1 MLARLSVWSEVQ
13 TCIWPSWCH
22 CHSLSHASVK
32 SKIGFTFLVP
42 AHPGVLDK
50 GPLNE
55 CSVNECNHSHYS
67 LYYCILAFTHSCH
80 KLRMSTCNK
89 DQWCYW
95 WWRWLFKVN
104 PSTVTY
110 LIWKTVNN
118 FDGNDD
124 VVSLDCFSGTPYNE
138 KSPRPSISSPLV
150 KPSHTVI
157 ISWRRMQSS
166 RVRCAYRGWGTTSA
180 TRNR

>member
-1 MLARLSVWSEVQ
+1 MAVCLCYCWTLIKGVTLHVFPDFSVNFRNCRNYNNWVSVYNWVSVSISFVCC
-13 TCIWPSWCH
+13 TCIN
-22 CHSLSHASVK
+22 LR
-32 SKIGFTFLVP
+32 I
-42 AHPGVLDK
+42 
-50 GPLNE
+50 
-55 CSVNECNHSHYS
+55 NHSYYS

-80 KLRMSTCNK
+80 KLRMSTFNK

-104 PSTVTY
+104 PSPVTY

-124 VVSLDCFSGTPYNE
+124 VVLLDCFSGTPYNE